1 MQKFV
6 ITGGVPLSGEVRIA
20 GAKNA
25 VLKQMAAAVLTDE
38 LCTLRNVPKIS
49 DVAILR
55 EVMGDIGF
63 EVRRTNGDGL
73 ELRAREVTWPFVPL
87 EAGIKMRA
95 SFILLGPMLAR
106 FGRLIL
112 PNPGGDRIG
121 RRPVDFHV
129 AAMEAMG
136 ATIDYRNGYYFASAP
151 PDGLRGAHIEFPTV
165 TVMGTENAMMAA
177 TLARGT
183 TVIDNAALEPEVDD
197 LIAMLCAM
205 GARIQRTAER
215 RIEVQ
220 GVERMGG
227 AEHRVMGDRLEAE
240 TFAIAAAITRGD
252 VTLNGINPAH
262 VGAFLEVCDR
272 MGVAWEADAT
282 GDSIAIRG
290 AAGGQLRAVDVRTDA
305 YPGFATDFQAPLSV
319 LLTQAVGS
327 STIHETIFEDR
338 LDHTRQLVKMGAD
351 IELLDE
357 RRARITGPTALR
369 GAEVAIAD
377 LRAGATLILAALA
390 ATGTSVI
397 SGIEHVDR
405 GYEQIEAK
413 LVALGAQI
421 NRIEA

>member
-25 VLKQMAAAVLTDE
+25 VLKMMAAAVLTDE
-38 LCTLRNVPKIS
+38 LCSLSNVPKIS

-73 ELRAREVTWPFVPL
+73 ELQAREATWPFVPL
-87 EAGIKMRA
+87 EAAIKMRA

-106 FGRLIL
+106 FGQVIL

-121 RRPVDFHV
+121 RRPVDLHV

-136 ATIDYRNGYYFASAP
+136 ATIVYRNGYYFASAP
-151 PDGLRGAHIEFPTV
+151 PDGLRGANVTFPTV
-165 TVMGTENAMMAA
+165 TVMGTENALLAA
-177 TLARGT
+177 TLARGR
-183 TVIDNAALEPEVDD
+183 TVLDNAALEPEVDD
-197 LIAMLCAM
+197 LIGMLCSM
-205 GARIQRTAER
+205 GARIERTAER
-215 RIEVQ
+215 RIEIE
-220 GVERMGG
+220 GVERLRG
-227 AEHRVMGDRLEAE
+227 AAHRVIGDRLEAE
-240 TFAIAAAITRGD
+240 TFAIAAAVTGGD
-252 VTLNGINPAH
+252 VTMNGIDPRH
-262 VGAFLEVCDR
+262 LGSFLEVCER
-272 MGVAWEADAT
+272 MGIGYDADAA
-282 GDSIAIRG
+282 GSLRIRG
-290 AAGGQLRAVDVRTDA
+290 AERGELRAVDVETA
-305 YPGFATDFQAPLSV
+305 PYPGFATDFQAPLSV

-338 LDHTRQLVKMGAD
+338 LDHLRELERMGAD
-351 IELLDE
+351 VEVLDE
-357 RRARITGPTALR
+357 RRARITGPTPLH
-369 GAEVAIAD
+369 GAEVGIAD
-377 LRAGATLILAALA
+377 LRAGATLILAALTA
-390 ATGTSVI
+390 SGTSVI

-413 LVALGAQI
+413 LVALGARI

>member
-6 ITGGVPLSGEVRIA
+6 ITGGVPLSGQVRLA

-25 VLKQMAAAVLTDE
+25 VLKEMAAAVLTDE
-38 LCTLRNVPKIS
+38 PCVLRNVPKIS

-63 EVRRTNGDGL
+63 EVRRSNGDCL
-73 ELRAREVTWPFVPL
+73 ELQAQEATWPFVPL
-87 EAGIKMRA
+87 EAAIKMRA

-106 FGRLIL
+106 FGRVIL

-129 AAMEAMG
+129 AALEAMG
-136 ATIDYRNGYYFASAP
+136 AAIAYRNGYYFASAP
-151 PDGLRGAHIEFPTV
+151 PDGLRGAHVTFPTV
-165 TVMGTENAMMAA
+165 TVMGTENALLAA

-183 TVIDNAALEPEVDD
+183 TVLDNAALEPEVDD
-197 LIAMLCAM
+197 LIAMLCGM
-205 GARIQRTAER
+205 GARIERMAHR

-220 GVERMGG
+220 GVPRLGG
-227 AEHRVMGDRLEAE
+227 TEHRVIGDRLEAA
-240 TFAIAAAITRGD
+240 TFAIAAAITRGE
-252 VTLNGINPAH
+252 VTLNGIDPEH
-262 VGAFLEVCDR
+262 LRAFLDVFDR
-272 MGVAWEADAT
+272 MGIPHEADPVAAT
-282 GDSIAIRG
+282 LHIHG
-290 AAGGQLRAVDVRTDA
+290 AASRDLRAVDVRTDP

-319 LLTQAVGS
+319 LLTQAAGE
-327 STIHETIFEDR
+327 STVHETIFEDR

-357 RRARITGPTALR
+357 RRARISGPTPLH
-369 GAEVAIAD
+369 GAEVGIAD
-377 LRAGATLILAALA
+377 LRAGATLILAALTA
-390 ATGTSVI
+390 AGTSVI